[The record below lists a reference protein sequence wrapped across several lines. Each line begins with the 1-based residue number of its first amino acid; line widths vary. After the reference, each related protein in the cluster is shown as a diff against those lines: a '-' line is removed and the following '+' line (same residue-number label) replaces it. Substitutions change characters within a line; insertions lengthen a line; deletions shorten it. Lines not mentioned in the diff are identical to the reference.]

1 MELVHSGSTI
11 LLWESN
17 NIRATQIWMQSGK
30 PLVKKKKRETE
41 RVLVLYKTTDFLHK
55 LPGLYNHRATILL
68 GGLRTCS

>member
-30 PLVKKKKRETE
+30 PLVKKKKRE
-41 RVLVLYKTTDFLHK
+41 RDRKSASPLQNHG
-55 LPGLYNHRATILL
+55 LPSPAPKALQSQSHYPR
-68 GGLRTCS
+68 GGSQNL

>member
-30 PLVKKKKRETE
+30 PLVKKKRE
-41 RVLVLYKTTDFLHK
+41 RDRKSASPLQNHG
-55 LPGLYNHRATILL
+55 LPSQAPKAL
-68 GGLRTCS
+68 